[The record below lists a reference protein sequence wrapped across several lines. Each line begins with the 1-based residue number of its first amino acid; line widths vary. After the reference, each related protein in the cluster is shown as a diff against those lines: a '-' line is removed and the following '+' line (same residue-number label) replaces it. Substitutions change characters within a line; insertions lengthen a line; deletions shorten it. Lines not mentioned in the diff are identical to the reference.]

1 MHRPMPHY
9 AHSLPGNPDHDL
21 WEPLRDHEQ
30 AVACLSAGFLNRI
43 DAGLGAWG
51 DLLGRWHDIGKYS
64 NEFQQYLATA
74 GGSDVHV
81 SEISGKVDHSTAGAQ
96 LAVTKPSPLGKL
108 LAYALA
114 GHHAGLPDWDVATG
128 RSGLKQRLVKKVPC
142 WRTEATKALEAM
154 ELPESISARP
164 PHARETF
171 CKHRIASFRVTFLTR
186 IMFSALVD
194 ADFLATEAF
203 MSPGQSINRPNV
215 LAGMAELAGS
225 LEKHLEHLR
234 SSAKPSPVNQVRN
247 EVSQACVDAAEL
259 DTGLFSLNVPTG
271 GGKTLASLQFAV
283 RHAVHHELDGVIVA
297 IPFTSIIEQNAKVY
311 RDVFESLGD
320 GIVLEHHSNTDP
332 EQESTRSRLQSEN
345 WDAPLVVTTNNQLF
359 ESLFACR
366 TSRCRKLH
374 RIARRVIILDE
385 VQSLPVELLTPT
397 LLAIRELVESFG
409 CTVVLCTATQPAL
422 HWQEDFAI
430 GLHEIHDIIPASAKL
445 HGRLSRTTVYP
456 VGALNDEELVS
467 RIDAEKQALCIVNTR
482 PHAGKLFAELNES
495 DANFHLSTRM
505 CAAHRLHVLDN
516 QIRPR
521 LEKGASCR
529 VISTQLIE
537 AGVDV
542 DFPVVFR
549 DVCGIDSLT
558 QAAGRCNREGRAAE
572 GNVYFFQGERRPPP
586 GTLRMSA
593 DHGLEIARH
602 YDDLLGPEAIE
613 AYFRIHYWQQ
623 KDRWDFRQV
632 MDAIGRDPNRMEFQF
647 RQIADRYRFIEE
659 EGEMLYVPWGQG
671 DQLIRHLSESDYP
684 PDRKLRRRLQRYS
697 INLRRHEM
705 TQLDAAG
712 AVLSF
717 HGYATLT
724 QRHLYDG
731 KLGLMLLKADGVV
744 PPDDLMC

>member
-1 MHRPMPHY
+1 MQRTMPHY
-9 AHSLPGNPDHDL
+9 AHSLPDEPNRDL
-21 WEPLRDHEQ
+21 WEPLGDHEQ
-30 AVACLSAGFLNRI
+30 TVARLSASFLKRI
-43 DAGLGAWG
+43 DAGLAPWG

-64 NEFQQYLATA
+64 DDFQNYLASA
-74 GGSDVHV
+74 GSSDVHH

-96 LAVTKPSPLGKL
+96 LAYGKSSPLGKL
-108 LAYALA
+108 IAYTLA

-128 RSGLKQRLVKKVPC
+128 QSGLKQRLDKKIPC
-142 WRTEATKALEAM
+142 WRKEVTKELEAM
-154 ELPESISARP
+154 ELPKSIPVRSPQAC
-164 PHARETF
+164 ETF
-171 CKHRIASFRVTFLTR
+171 CKHRIASFRVAFLTR
-186 IMFSALVD
+186 VMFSALVD
-194 ADFLATEAF
+194 ADFLATESF
-203 MSPGQSINRPNV
+203 MAPEQSIIRPNV
-215 LAGMAELAGS
+215 SANIADLSKAID
-225 LEKHLEHLR
+225 KHLERLR
-234 SSAKPSPVNQVRN
+234 ADAKPSPVNKIRN
-247 EVSQACVDAAEL
+247 EVSKACVDAAEL
-259 DTGLFSLNVPTG
+259 NPGLFSLNVPTG
-271 GGKTLASLQFAV
+271 GGKTLASLQFAL
-283 RHAVHHELDGVIVA
+283 RHAAHHGLDGVVVG

-311 RDVFESLGD
+311 RGVFNSLGE
-320 GIVLEHHSNTDP
+320 GVVLEHHSNTDP
-332 EQESTRSRLQSEN
+332 EQETTQSRLQSEN

-385 VQSLPVELLTPT
+385 VQSLPVDLLTPT

-422 HWQEDFAI
+422 EWQDDFAI
-430 GLHEIHDIIPASAKL
+430 GLHKIRNIIPTSEKL
-445 HGRLSRTTVYP
+445 HERLRRTTVQP
-456 VGALNDEELVS
+456 IGSLCDEELVA
-467 RIDAEKQALCIVNTR
+467 RIDAENQVLCIVNTR
-482 PHAGKLFAELNES
+482 PHASKLFSELRES
-495 DANFHLSTRM
+495 NANFHLSTRM
-505 CAAHRLHVLDN
+505 CAAHRLHVLDG

-521 LEKGASCR
+521 LEQGSPCR

-558 QAAGRCNREGRAAE
+558 QAAGRCNREGRAAQ

-602 YDDLLGPEAIE
+602 FDDLLSPEANE
-613 AYFRIHYWQQ
+613 AYFRLHYWQQ

-632 MDAIGRDPNRMEFQF
+632 MDAIGRDPNSMEFQF

-659 EGEMLYVPWGQG
+659 EAETLYVPWKKGE
-671 DQLIRHLSESDYP
+671 QLIRSLSESDYP

-705 TQLDAAG
+705 AQLHAAG

-724 QRHLYDG
+724 QPHLYD
-731 KLGLMLLKADGVV
+731 KKTGLTLLKADGIV
-744 PPDDLMC
+744 PPSDLMC